1 MKDESYCYFFVSFF
15 HLNVFFFFFKNY
27 KLYISNYVLEKLWLN
42 KQHNEESSVHK
53 KDRQEKKL
61 DKEKTENMDSQ

>member
-1 MKDESYCYFFVSFF
+1 MKYESYCYFFVSFF
-15 HLNVFFFFFKNY
+15 PFECFLFFLKNY

>member
-1 MKDESYCYFFVSFF
+1 MSHIAISLSVFF
-15 HLNVFFFFFKNY
+15 HLNVFFFKKNY

>member
-1 MKDESYCYFFVSFF
+1 MSHIVISLSVFF
-15 HLNVFFFFFKNY
+15 HLNVFFFFFLKNY